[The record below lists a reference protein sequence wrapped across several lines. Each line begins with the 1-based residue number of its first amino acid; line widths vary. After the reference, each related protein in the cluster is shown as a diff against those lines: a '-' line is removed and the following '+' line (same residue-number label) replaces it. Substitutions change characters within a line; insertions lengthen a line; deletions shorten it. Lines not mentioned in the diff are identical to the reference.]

1 MAHTPCCDAQS
12 VIRLLSGKW
21 TLVLIWTLRNG
32 PLRFSEV
39 RGAARGISEKVLAQQ
54 LRRLEADG
62 LVERT
67 AYPEVPPRVEYAL
80 ADRGRDLGPVLESLS
95 AWAHAHLDAP
105 AVEACPPA

>member
-1 MAHTPCCDAQS
+1 MDLPPCDAQS
-12 VIRLLSGKW
+12 VLRVLSGKW
-21 TLVLIWTLRNG
+21 KLVLIWTLRDG

-39 RGAARGISEKVLAQQ
+39 RDAVDGISEKVLAQQ
-54 LRRLEADG
+54 LRALEAAG

-80 ADRGRDLGPVLESLS
+80 ADRGRDLKPVLDSLS

-105 AVEACPPA
+105 AVEACASA

>member
-1 MAHTPCCDAQS
+1 MPHAHCCDAQS

-21 TLVLIWTLRNG
+21 KLLLIWALREG

-39 RGAARGISEKVLAQQ
+39 RDAVDGISEKVLAQQ
-54 LRRLEADG
+54 LRTLEADG

-80 ADRGRDLGPVLESLS
+80 ADRAVHLRPVLESLS
-95 AWAHAHLDAP
+95 EWAHAHLDEP
-105 AVEACPPA
+105 SGVPSDG